1 MGIIHSDKRI
11 SASQIPCDGTLKVT
25 ISLTA
30 KPDIMENP
38 ADIVLVLDRSRSM
51 TGVPLAS
58 MKAGANTFIDI
69 LAESTGGSQD
79 CLLYT
84 SPGTQ
89 APADGWL

>member
-38 ADIVLVLDRSRSM
+38 ADIVLVLDRSKHDWRSS
-51 TGVPLAS
+51 GQHEGRCEYLH
-58 MKAGANTFIDI
+58 
-69 LAESTGGSQD
+69 
-79 CLLYT
+79 
-84 SPGTQ
+84 
-89 APADGWL
+89 